1 MPILSE
7 HLINIDKLKEKI
19 EEESEEVL
27 KVIDLN
33 ELLKLDRHQKIEYL
47 KEILFDFWEAQDDKI
62 KEALKLGEKKAKK
75 LINAI

>member
-47 KEILFDFWEAQDDKI
+47 KEILFV
-62 KEALKLGEKKAKK
+62 
-75 LINAI
+75 